1 MGAASRCWLL
11 QRQRHQQRRQ
21 LHQHDDYAICF
32 AAYAPAGAAGCR
44 DIACS
49 FRPSRRWIQS
59 PSPAGG
65 RGVGVRAASRCQL
78 QLQQRDQQHQQH
90 QQQHDDYAICFAA
103 YAAPAGAAGCG
114 DITCSFRPS
123 RRRIQSPSPARGRG
137 VGVRAASR
145 GQLQLQQRR
154 LQLRHDVDDRA
165 LRLRRPILSP
175 SLASRGRGRAQ
186 SASIRAMAPATMPR
200 C

>member
-1 MGAASRCWLL
+1 MRAASRCWLQ

-32 AAYAPAGAAGCR
+32 AAYAAPAGGAGCR

-49 FRPSRRWIQS
+49 FRPSRRRIQS
-59 PSPAGG
+59 PSPACG

-78 QLQQRDQQHQQH
+78 QLQQRGQQH
-90 QQQHDDYAICFAA
+90 HDDYAICFAA
-103 YAAPAGAAGCG
+103 YAAPAGAVGCG

-123 RRRIQSPSPARGRG
+123 RRRIQSPSPVCGRG